1 MKAAVTKFTK
11 RFITRHPLLY
21 YIRFLLLSK
30 NLGKENLDEVGRYNR
45 TNDIKDVPP
54 LFFEINSKLGIT
66 EADST
71 LEKARKI
78 AKFLQTNAG
87 AGPAISLSSGRTL
100 EILVSG
106 KGGVCNDFSMVF
118 NVFCLINNIP
128 SKEWNCVEKF
138 YKVDYGHTFNEI
150 YCANTKKW
158 IAIDIGKMLYFVD
171 TDDKTPLSA
180 VELFKGL
187 RNGKSLNFKCLSED
201 CPPNLDRIYSV
212 FSKNAI
218 PYITSN
224 YKAVQ
229 TDHYLEKFRVLP
241 LFAIGAITVILRKHY
256 SFVFVI
262 DDYKQK
268 LLPNTLSSE

>member
-11 RFITRHPLLY
+11 RFITRHPILY
-21 YIRFLLLSK
+21 YVRFLLLSR
-30 NLGKENLDEVGRYNR
+30 NLGKENLDEVGIYNR
-45 TNDIKDVPP
+45 TNDVKDVPKI
-54 LFFEINSKLGIT
+54 FFDINSQLGIT
-66 EADST
+66 NADNT

-78 AKFLQTNAG
+78 ANFLQVNSAS
-87 AGPAISLSSGRTL
+87 GPAISLSSGRTL
-100 EILVSG
+100 ETILQG
-106 KGGVCNDFSMVF
+106 KGGVCNDFSMIF

-150 YCANTKKW
+150 YCEDYKKW
-158 IAIDIGKMLYFVD
+158 VAIDIGKMLYFVD
-171 TDDKTPLSA
+171 KDDKTPLSA
-180 VELFKGL
+180 LELFTGL
-187 RNGKSLNFKCLSED
+187 RSGTSLNFKCLSQS
-201 CPPNLDRIYSV
+201 CPPNLDRLYSV
-212 FSKNAI
+212 FSKEAI

-229 TDHYLEKFRVLP
+229 TDHYLEKFRLLP
-241 LFAIGAITVILRKHY
+241 LFAIGAITVLLRKHY

-268 LLPNTLSSE
+268 LLPENLYSQ

>member
-66 EADST
+66 ESDST

-241 LFAIGAITVILRKHY
+241 LFAIGAITVLLRKHY